1 MIDMYY
7 LFCFINPS
15 TAPLSSIET
24 NVFGMTSFVHSI
36 IKDYPDVLK
45 DDHYRIINDEEQF
58 ILFESNKQQLLANN
72 NLYESAI
79 FTTKSILRNI
89 NMLESLG
96 ITPND
101 YMKRLTGLMNSNENG
116 DYKRYTDFGTIYS
129 VYEAFL
135 NDRKLLTVNAVLSNL
150 MKDPCTMD
158 ILAKV

>member
-1 MIDMYY
+1 MYY
-7 LFCFINPS
+7 VICFINSS

-45 DDHYRIINDEEQF
+45 DDHHRIINDEEQF

-72 NLYESAI
+72 NLYESTI

-101 YMKRLTGLMNSNENG
+101 YMKRLTLLMNGNENG
-116 DYKRYTDFGTIYS
+116 DYKRYIDFGTIYS

-135 NDRKLLTVNAVLSNL
+135 HDRNLMTVNTVLWNL
-150 MKDPCTMD
+150 MKDPCTMNV
-158 ILAKV
+158 LAKV